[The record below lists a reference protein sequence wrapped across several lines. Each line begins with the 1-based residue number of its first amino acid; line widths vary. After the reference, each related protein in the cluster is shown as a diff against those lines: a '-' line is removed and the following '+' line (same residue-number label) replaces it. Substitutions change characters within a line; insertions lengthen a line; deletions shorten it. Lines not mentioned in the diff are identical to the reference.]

1 MASLAEWLSVL
12 IENLLYG
19 SYEFNDKINKEI
31 ILRIISNRADDT
43 RVAEGAHGHPIFCV
57 VKIKRKQMEKRV
69 SKQKLLKGC
78 HQVENVT
85 VSVMF
90 TALF

>member
-1 MASLAEWLSVL
+1 
-12 IENLLYG
+12 
-19 SYEFNDKINKEI
+19 
-31 ILRIISNRADDT
+31 
-43 RVAEGAHGHPIFCV
+43 
-57 VKIKRKQMEKRV
+57 MEKRV

-78 HQVENVT
+78 HQGENVT